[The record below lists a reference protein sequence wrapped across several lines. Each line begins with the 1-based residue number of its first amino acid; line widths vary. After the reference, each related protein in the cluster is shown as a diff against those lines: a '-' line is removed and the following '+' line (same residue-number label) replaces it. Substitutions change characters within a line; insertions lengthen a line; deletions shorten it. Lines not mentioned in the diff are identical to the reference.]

1 MKNKKVFNN
10 LFDSICITVL
20 LFICLTFYLIIIWF
34 GVINCKEGTNP
45 TVTFVISTLVFVI
58 MMVIIIILLINGC
71 FGYWILSKDSIFSK
85 RLFRKKIEIKFT
97 EIKKVEKRIVPAIVL
112 GLYKSEAY
120 IVYSDIDKITIL
132 ISGRKKYYELDS
144 KLAKFIE

>member
-1 MKNKKVFNN
+1 
-10 LFDSICITVL
+10 
-20 LFICLTFYLIIIWF
+20 
-34 GVINCKEGTNP
+34 
-45 TVTFVISTLVFVI
+45 

>member
-1 MKNKKVFNN
+1 
-10 LFDSICITVL
+10 
-20 LFICLTFYLIIIWF
+20 
-34 GVINCKEGTNP
+34 
-45 TVTFVISTLVFVI
+45 
-58 MMVIIIILLINGC
+58 
-71 FGYWILSKDSIFSK
+71 
-85 RLFRKKIEIKFT
+85 
-97 EIKKVEKRIVPAIVL
+97 VPAIVL